1 MSELENELKK
11 HGVDIAAFEY
21 VRRLREISRMIVP
34 SAGASTPVPAVP
46 GGGGEL
52 FKGFSALGN
61 RVRPLSFKSEY
72 AMLLKSILRLFP
84 IWDFYGSQTDSRKA
98 VWRT

>member
-1 MSELENELKK
+1 MDNAISRDDVSELENELKK
-11 HGVDIAAFEY
+11 HGVVDIAAFEY
-21 VRRLREISRMIVP
+21 ARRLREISRMIVP

-72 AMLLKSILRLFP
+72 AMLLKSILRLFSHLG
-84 IWDFYGSQTDSRKA
+84 FL
-98 VWRT
+98 